1 MDRQTKRWKDRGA
14 DRQMKG
20 QMVRRMS
27 GRTDKQK
34 DGQTEETYEGRQIV
48 KQKVRLMSGLMER
61 PTERCPD

>member
-1 MDRQTKRWKDRGA
+1 
-14 DRQMKG
+14 MKG

-48 KQKVRLMSGLMER
+48 KQKVRLMSGLTER